1 MKKIDTLVEDIYEK
15 VSVVAEGEQL
25 DVTDEAIDKFGEG
38 MKEALKTWLTPR
50 EEREPTLRMSNIGR
64 PERQLWFDMNSPA
77 TAQLPSPATM
87 IKFLLGHLS
96 EPLMAFLVELAGHTI
111 TDEQKEIK
119 VKGIVGHMDCKID
132 GEVVDMKTAS
142 RFAFTKFVNGTL
154 AESDHFGYLGQLAG
168 YEKNEGTNKGGFLVL
183 NKEGGDICFF
193 RPEELDKPN
202 ISAKIDKT
210 KKIIKRKI
218 PPKELCYAPVA
229 EGTYGNYK
237 IAKPCNYCPH
247 KFLCHKDANNGEGL
261 RVFKYAKGRAYF
273 TTVAKKPNV
282 LEITHVAQRSES
294 SSSWRGRTDKYAK
307 TTS

>member
-64 PERQLWFDMNSPA
+64 PVRQLWFDMNSPV

-87 IKFLLGHLS
+87 IKFLLGHLG
-96 EPLMAFLVELAGHTI
+96 EPLMTFLVELAGHTI

-142 RFAFTKFVNGTL
+142 RFAFTKFANGTL

-202 ISAKIDKT
+202 INVKIDKT
-210 KKIIKRKI
+210 KKIIKRKL

-229 EGTYGNYK
+229 DGTYGNYK

-261 RVFKYAKGRAYF
+261 RIFKYAKGRAYF
-273 TTVAKKPNV
+273 TTVTKKPNV

-294 SSSWRGRTDKYAK
+294 SSSWRGRTDKYA
-307 TTS
+307 

>member
-119 VKGIVGHMDCKID
+119 VKGIVGHMVCKID

-282 LEITHVAQRSES
+282 LEITHVALRSES

>member
-38 MKEALKTWLTPR
+38 MKEALKTWLTPHKKK
-50 EEREPTLRMSNIGR
+50 EPTLRMSNIGR

-111 TDEQKEIK
+111 TDKQKEIK

-273 TTVAKKPNV
+273 TTIAKKPNV

-294 SSSWRGRTDKYAK
+294 SSSWRGRTDKYAQ
-307 TTS
+307 T